1 MTRSMVPLTF
11 CREWSAPRPLSP
23 QDILNTQTRIP
34 MSKGWEDGS
43 VGKKALCKPE
53 DPSSDPSVVIICTS
67 KLSTAREH
75 STVRITGIYS
85 PPVWLNKFQVQ

>member
-23 QDILNTQTRIP
+23 QNILDTQTRIP

-43 VGKKALCKPE
+43 VGKKALCV
-53 DPSSDPSVVIICTS
+53 SLRTQVQI
-67 KLSTAREH
+67 
-75 STVRITGIYS
+75 
-85 PPVWLNKFQVQ
+85 PVWSSYAPASSALRGDTAP